1 MGSGL
6 MRFHIIC
13 GGLITEVYDDHE
25 KKVGSVSMSKQQK
38 HATKPFSD
46 GKNFYPS
53 FNEAL
58 IALLKR
64 KRVNIRGAI
73 G

>member
-1 MGSGL
+1 

-13 GGLITEVYDDHE
+13 GGLITEVYDDYE
-25 KKVGSVSMSKQQK
+25 KKVGSVAMSKQSK

-53 FNEAL
+53 FNED
-58 IALLKR
+58 
-64 KRVNIRGAI
+64 
-73 G
+73 